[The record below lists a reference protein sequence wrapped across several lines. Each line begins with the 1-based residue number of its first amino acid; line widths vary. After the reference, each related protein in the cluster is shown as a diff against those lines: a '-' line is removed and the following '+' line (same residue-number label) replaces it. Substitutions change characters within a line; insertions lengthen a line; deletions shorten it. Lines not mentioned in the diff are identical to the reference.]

1 VSPRLVVSWLHEVA
15 FSQEAKRELERAR
28 GGSLIAARDAAEK
41 AWNAVVQAADVLV
54 VELLGRRPKSHR
66 ERGEAL
72 WEVERRVP
80 ELDGI
85 YDRYNARFQR
95 LHGEMFYEGL
105 VDLGDLEKELAEAE
119 EFVKKVEEFLKA
131 RGAHSRLAH

>member
-1 VSPRLVVSWLHEVA
+1 
-15 FSQEAKRELERAR
+15 
-28 GGSLIAARDAAEK
+28 
-41 AWNAVVQAADVLV
+41 
-54 VELLGRRPKSHR
+54 
-66 ERGEAL
+66 
-72 WEVERRVP
+72 VP

-105 VDLGDLEKELAEAE
+105 VDLSDLEKEIAKAE

-131 RGAHSRLAH
+131 RGAHR